1 MAYTE
6 VRGYLHGS
14 EFSPSTVFVLE
25 IELRWSGPTTSE
37 QPVKHVVGVWSGL
50 AECMGTWCILW

>member
-37 QPVKHVVGVWSGL
+37 QPVGVWSGL